1 LACWLRQRTRTAL
14 AQAEVD
20 ATAPKLHDEAVAREA
35 AALVANTFDLWKA
48 KLAPRPEAG
57 RTGNG

>member
-1 LACWLRQRTRTAL
+1 LPEWL
-14 AQAEVD
+14 AEVD

-48 KLAPRPEAG
+48 KLPPKPTAVS
-57 RTGNG
+57 